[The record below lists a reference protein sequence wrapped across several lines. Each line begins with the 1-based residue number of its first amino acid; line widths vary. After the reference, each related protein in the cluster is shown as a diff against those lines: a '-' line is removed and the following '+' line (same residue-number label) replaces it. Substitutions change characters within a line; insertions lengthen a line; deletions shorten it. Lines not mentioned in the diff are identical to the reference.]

1 MTRFV
6 PKLCAM
12 AAVMALAA
20 GMTGAAVAQ
29 QPTGPSAQTS
39 APGPGGNP
47 QPGVET
53 EAAGPSGATRPSLV
67 MPLLYVTSVEVL
79 TSSADPK
86 LYLVRVTGL
95 ASSPGWSTPELVP
108 FYYGKSADNMLD
120 LQFIATSPE
129 QSQKADGFQPISAIF
144 TLEASD
150 PYKGVRVRAGANALE
165 IGKMSGTAQTQ
176 IKASDG
182 KDLVGKKYVEK
193 GPGGASVVT
202 DADLPRGFRTIAPTH
217 GVAGITHNP
226 NRLNL
231 ILDDKSMI
239 VMAFWE

>member
-1 MTRFV
+1 MTRIV

-12 AAVMALAA
+12 AAFIALAA
-20 GMTGAAVAQ
+20 GMVGVAVAQ
-29 QPTGPSAQTS
+29 QPAAPPAPAG
-39 APGPGGNP
+39 APGAGNP
-47 QPGVET
+47 QQGAESD
-53 EAAGPSGATRPSLV
+53 AAGPAGATRPSLV
-67 MPLLYVTSVEVL
+67 MPLLYVSSVEVL
-79 TSSADPK
+79 ATSADPK

-95 ASSPGWSTPELVP
+95 ASSPGWSNPELVP

-129 QSQKADGFQPISAIF
+129 QSQKADGFQPMSATF
-144 TLEASD
+144 TLEANN
-150 PYKGVRVRAGANALE
+150 PYKGVRVRAGANAIE
-165 IGKMSGTAQTQ
+165 MDKMTGIVQAQ
-176 IKASDG
+176 IKAHDG
-182 KDLVGKKYVEK
+182 KDMVGKKYAEK
-193 GPGGASVVT
+193 GPAGAGVVT
-202 DADLPRGFRTIAPTH
+202 DADLPHGFRTIMPTH